1 VSSSASSGSD
11 PLAQLFRCLVENL
24 AALDPGALAQPLRV
38 ADIHERLVPYRTHR
52 ASIGVDTGEDYEM
65 TVLRLLAGERGL
77 VEVYPVD
84 VREALERE
92 VAAANPET
100 DLYRQFPDASVLL
113 APEHV
118 ALVLGTALPSPD
130 GLEAVTDLPPM
141 APPMAA
147 AESADQQGDRAA
159 DEDEPVPFMLEEGAD
174 AEAQPVAHPREMS
187 AGTPCPYC
195 GGALPV
201 GRTVL
206 FCPHCGQNIG
216 VVHCPA
222 CGTELDVGWQWCIA
236 CGQKMT
242 GLG

>member
-1 VSSSASSGSD
+1 MSSAAASSSD
-11 PLAQLFRCLVENL
+11 PLAQLFRCLVENI
-24 AALDPGALAQPLRV
+24 AALDPGALGQPLRV

-52 ASIGVDTGEDYEM
+52 AAIGVDTGEDYEITM
-65 TVLRLLAGERGL
+65 LRLLAGEGGY

-84 VREALERE
+84 VREALGRE
-92 VAAANPET
+92 AAAANPET
-100 DLYRQFPDASVLL
+100 GLFREFPDASVLL
-113 APEHV
+113 APERV
-118 ALVLGTALPSPD
+118 AEVLGTEVPRVAE
-130 GLEAVTDLPPM
+130 LEAVTDLAPLQPP
-141 APPMAA
+141 
-147 AESADQQGDRAA
+147 ESADESTDQAA
-159 DEDEPVPFMLEEGAD
+159 GEDEAVPFMLEEGVE
-174 AEAQPVAHPREMS
+174 AEAEPVARPREMS

-236 CGQKMT
+236 CGTKMT

>member
-1 VSSSASSGSD
+1 MSSFSSSSSD

-38 ADIHERLVPYRTHR
+38 EDVHERLVPYRTHR

-84 VREALERE
+84 VREAFGRE
-92 VAAANPET
+92 VAATNPET
-100 DLYRQFPDASVLL
+100 GLFRAFPDASVLL
-113 APEHV
+113 APERV
-118 ALVLGTALPSPD
+118 AEVLGTEVPRSTELA
-130 GLEAVTDLPPM
+130 AVTDLPPLQPP
-141 APPMAA
+141 APAGESPDQAGDGA
-147 AESADQQGDRAA
+147 AE
-159 DEDEPVPFMLEEGAD
+159 EDEPVPFMLEEGAE
-174 AEAQPVAHPREMS
+174 AEAQPVAQPREMS

>member
-1 VSSSASSGSD
+1 MSSVPPSAD
-11 PLAQLFRCLVENL
+11 PLTRLFRCLVENL
-24 AALDPGALAQPLRV
+24 AALDPGALAQPVHL
-38 ADIHERLVPYRTHR
+38 ADIHERLVPYRTLR
-52 ASIGVDTGEDYEM
+52 ATIGVDTGEDYEM
-65 TVLRLLAGERGL
+65 TLLRLFAGEHGL
-77 VEVYPVD
+77 VEVYPAEVQ
-84 VREALERE
+84 EAFARE
-92 VAAANPET
+92 VVATNPET
-100 DLYRQFPDASVLL
+100 ALFRQFPDASVLL
-113 APEHV
+113 APEAV
-118 ALVLGTALPSPD
+118 AEVLGTPLPP
-130 GLEAVTDLPPM
+130 LEAVTDLAPLQPP
-141 APPMAA
+141 A
-147 AESADQQGDRAA
+147 AEPADADADVAA
-159 DEDEPVPFMLEEGAD
+159 EDEEPVPFMLEEGAD
-174 AEAQPVAHPREMS
+174 GEAQPVAHPREMS

>member
-1 VSSSASSGSD
+1 MSSVLPSSD
-11 PLAQLFRCLVENL
+11 PLSQLFRCLVENL

-38 ADIHERLVPYRTHR
+38 ADVHERLVPYRTHR
-52 ASIGVDTGEDYEM
+52 ATIGVDTGEDYEM

-77 VEVYPVD
+77 VEVYPAD
-84 VREALERE
+84 VQEAFAREA
-92 VAAANPET
+92 AATNPET
-100 DLYRQFPDASVLL
+100 ALFRQFPDASVLL
-113 APEHV
+113 APEAV
-118 ALVLGTALPSPD
+118 AAVLGTPMPALEP
-130 GLEAVTDLPPM
+130 VTDLAPLQPP
-141 APPMAA
+141 
-147 AESADQQGDRAA
+147 AEPADQGGDAA
-159 DEDEPVPFMLEEGAD
+159 GEDDEPVPFMLEEGAE
-174 AEAQPVAHPREMS
+174 AEAQPAARPREMA